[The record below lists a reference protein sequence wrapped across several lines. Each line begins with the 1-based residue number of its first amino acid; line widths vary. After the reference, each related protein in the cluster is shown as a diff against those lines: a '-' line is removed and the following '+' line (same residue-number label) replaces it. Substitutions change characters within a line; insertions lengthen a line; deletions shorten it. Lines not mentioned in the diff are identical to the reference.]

1 MNITHS
7 WKNCYDAS
15 FQDSKLPSFG
25 AESFIFQFPVQKYVD
40 EGTLNCNFA
49 RCFVW
54 VWNL

>member
-40 EGTLNCNFA
+40 EDTPNYNFA

-54 VWNL
+54 V